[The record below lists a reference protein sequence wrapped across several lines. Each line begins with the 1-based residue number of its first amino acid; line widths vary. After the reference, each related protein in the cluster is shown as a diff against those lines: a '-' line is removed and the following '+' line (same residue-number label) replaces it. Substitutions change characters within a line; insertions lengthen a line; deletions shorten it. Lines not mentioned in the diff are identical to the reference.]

1 MVIGS
6 IGNLIGGAGELLGK
20 GVSSVGDLIG
30 LGKVPMGDKSA
41 SDRIADVVKSP
52 FTLVDKVTDYR
63 PGQGLRNLVEYGREL
78 QDMANNISPEQ
89 RAKMNKIRDVK
100 LDEDLKDQNNRTT
113 QRTADNNFAQARI
126 DNMKAATDYSKA
138 QTERTKEQTKVII
151 DDNERAKESHNL
163 SLESIKI
170 TNAINQERLEEA
182 KTKNLIAKDNIEFSN
197 YGNSVSQAMF
207 KYAPEVWGLLTSEQ
221 QAHYSRSPLVRDM
234 YETNKVLEKYQ
245 ATPTDKNTQKEVHDF
260 FKARGQEIVF
270 NEHGTAYVKTASG
283 LEEITPKI
291 TNNYLGQLTQ
301 SVANELYAQ
310 ARANNPT
317 PKTHYD
323 IATRGFAQKF
333 GKILKTTEAYNE
345 INNFMSLFSQ
355 DEQNNFFLHQGAKY
369 LSGDKLS
376 QQEKMEILQ
385 DFLPVLESK
394 GYKISQDQ
402 EGRPI
407 LINPQTDEVYLGY
420 ESIAR
425 HFASIDNISQGL
437 EKKYENLVLKSNE
450 ALREYL
456 LADIEEENFEKKEGE
471 SKRSE
476 VRAEV
481 EFLKER
487 KANGYGH
494 PEYIMHAAQQL
505 INQAKEKG
513 FTEEQLT
520 ELGDK
525 FAETEHK
532 AWDELY
538 YKLSQ
543 LKTDEERLEAV
554 EEYLDTIN
562 DFSHDNQRLPFK
574 LSAEYV
580 LPEDVVERLYSREDP
595 EKSWLRR
602 KVERLYSLE
611 DSKKSFLER
620 SVESLINLLG
630 GGNKEPTNKEPTN
643 KEKLNNYQKNVKHQL
658 KVDTPK
664 LDVPK
669 NLVL

>member
-1 MVIGS
+1 MVIGA

-89 RAKMNKIRDVK
+89 RAKMNQIRDVK

-113 QRTADNNFAQARI
+113 QRTADNNFAQAKI

-138 QTERTKEQTKVII
+138 QTERTKKQTEVIL
-151 DDNERAKESHNL
+151 DENGRAKESHNL
-163 SLESIKI
+163 SLESLKI
-170 TNAINQERLEEA
+170 QNDINKERLEAARTE
-182 KTKNLIAKDNIEFSN
+182 NLIAKDNIEFGK
-197 YGNSVSQAMF
+197 YGNAVSQAMLN
-207 KYAPEVWGLLTSEQ
+207 YAPEVWGLLTSEQ
-221 QAHYSRSPLVRDM
+221 QAHYTRSPLVRDM
-234 YETNKVLEKYQ
+234 YETNKVLEKYN

-310 ARANNPT
+310 ARANNPK

-323 IATRGFAQKF
+323 IATKGFAQKF

-425 HFASIDNISQGL
+425 HFESIDNISQGL
-437 EKKYENLVLKSNE
+437 QKKYENLALKSSE
-450 ALREYL
+450 ALREHL

-494 PEYIMHAAQQL
+494 PEYIIQAAQAL
-505 INQAKEKG
+505 ISQAKEKG

-543 LKTDEERLEAV
+543 LKTDDERLEAV
-554 EEYLDTIN
+554 GEYLDTIN
-562 DFSHDNQRLPFK
+562 KFSHNRQRLPFK

-595 EKSWLRR
+595 KP
-602 KVERLYSLE
+602 
-611 DSKKSFLER
+611 SFLER
-620 SVESLINLLG
+620 GVQGLQHLFG
-630 GGNKEPTNKEPTN
+630 GGNKEPTN

-669 NLVL
+669 NLFL